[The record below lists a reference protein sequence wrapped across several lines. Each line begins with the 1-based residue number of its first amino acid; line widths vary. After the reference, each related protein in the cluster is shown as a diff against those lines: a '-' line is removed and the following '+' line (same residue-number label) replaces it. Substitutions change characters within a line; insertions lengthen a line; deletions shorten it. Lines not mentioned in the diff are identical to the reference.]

1 VVTVE
6 EATYEEVT
14 VVVVGLLKV
23 LPVVLSRSAP
33 SVVEIMTTSR
43 VLGLESNLVRTKKV
57 ICQNDG

>member
-1 VVTVE
+1 MTVE